1 MREFTGKTKV
11 LAHIVIVLACLSILF
26 PFVYVFVNSLKKQ
39 IDIYTGALIF
49 TPTLYNYDRLL
60 FSKQSNF
67 LLNINNTAIVAVVS
81 TLVVMAVGTLA
92 AYTLSRFKWSVWVS
106 WILLG
111 WILIFHMIPPITLVG
126 PWYLIFRRL
135 GLYNT
140 LLGLQ
145 LTHITLNLPMAV
157 WLMLSYLQD
166 VPKELEEA
174 AWIDGCGRVSGFLRV
189 VLPLVVPGLMATG
202 ILSFIFSWNEF
213 SVALNLTTSTS
224 ATIPVGIAKFA
235 QQYEVRHG
243 EMAAAAVLATIP
255 AIALMFF
262 GQRYIVKGLT
272 LGALK

>member
-1 MREFTGKTKV
+1 MREFTGKTKA
-11 LAHIVIVLACLSILF
+11 LAHIIIILACLSILF

-140 LLGLQ
+140 LFGLQ
-145 LTHITLNLPMAV
+145 LTHITLNLPMAI

-166 VPKELEEA
+166 VPRELEEA

>member
-1 MREFTGKTKV
+1 MREFTGKTKA
-11 LAHIVIVLACLSILF
+11 LAHIIIILACLSILF

-92 AYTLSRFKWSVWVS
+92 AYTLSRFKWSGWVS

-140 LLGLQ
+140 LFGLQ
-145 LTHITLNLPMAV
+145 LTHITLNLPMAI

-166 VPKELEEA
+166 VPRELEEA